1 MRQFG
6 ETMMKDHAKAAEEL
20 MAIVDKQKKV
30 RPAATLD
37 SQQQAMIDK
46 LNKVSGAD
54 FDKAYVDAMVEDH
67 DMDVKFF

>member
-1 MRQFG
+1 
-6 ETMMKDHAKAAEEL
+6 MMKDHAKAAEEL